1 MKEAD
6 VCMRVYVRL
15 CAKKM
20 RFWSLTKPLKTETL
34 RFFNHIF
41 FFSSLTSDSSDSKVA
56 GLSLL
61 HLCQVTFGKS
71 KTTSWEVNQ
80 LAA

>member
-34 RFFNHIF
+34 RF
-41 FFSSLTSDSSDSKVA
+41 LKVC
-56 GLSLL
+56 LIS
-61 HLCQVTFGKS
+61 H
-71 KTTSWEVNQ
+71 
-80 LAA
+80 